1 MTPLLSSGNSVIGAV
16 DIGGT
21 KIAVGA
27 VTETGRVLSRLDC
40 PTAPE
45 RGFEDACRRMSEMLR
60 TVTGA
65 AGEKMAG
72 LGIGCT
78 GPVDPAAGK
87 ICKVD
92 FLPGWEGAEIVAR
105 MKEEFGVPV
114 AMENDAD
121 AAALGEVRWG
131 AGHGKVRFLLVT
143 IGTGIGGGAVMD
155 GRLYRGV
162 NGAHPE
168 VGHHV
173 IDPAGPLCFC
183 GARGCWESLASGPA
197 MVAWMKANTT
207 SKGEPPAALTAREIC
222 AMAESGNELAQRAV
236 EREARYLGMGVA
248 NLTTLFCPDA
258 IALGGGVMQSG
269 HLFLSTIRQVM
280 RESCGLVPFEETE
293 VTLAQLGDDT
303 GLAGAACVWLHRFGE
318 EKARQ

>member
-1 MTPLLSSGNSVIGAV
+1 MNNVMIGAL

-21 KIAVGA
+21 KIAAGA
-27 VTETGRVLSRLDC
+27 VDETGRVLSRLDC
-40 PTAPE
+40 PTAPK
-45 RGFEDACRRMSEMLR
+45 RGFEDACRRMSGMLR
-60 TVTGA
+60 AVAGA
-65 AGEKMAG
+65 ARKELTGI
-72 LGIGCT
+72 GIGCT
-78 GPVDPAAGK
+78 GPVDPVSGK
-87 ICKVD
+87 ICQVD

-105 MKEEFGVPV
+105 MTAEFGVPV

-121 AAALGEVRWG
+121 AAALGEARWG
-131 AGHGKVRFLLVT
+131 AGRGKFRFLLVT
-143 IGTGIGGGAVMD
+143 IGTGIGGAAVLD

-197 MVAWMKANTT
+197 MVKWVQANTT
-207 SKGEPPAALTAREIC
+207 STGDLLRELTAREIC
-222 AMAESGNELAQRAV
+222 AMAETGDELARRAV

-248 NLTTLFCPDA
+248 NLTTLFCPDT

-269 HLFLSTIRQVM
+269 HLFLTAIRQVM
-280 RESCGLVPFEETE
+280 KESCGLVPFEQTE
-293 VTLAQLGDDT
+293 VTLAKLGDET
-303 GLAGAACVWLHRFGE
+303 GLAGAACGWLHRFGE
-318 EKARQ
+318 EMARP

>member
-1 MTPLLSSGNSVIGAV
+1 VNNVMIGAL

-21 KIAVGA
+21 KIAAGA
-27 VTETGRVLSRLDC
+27 VDEGGRVLSRLDC
-40 PTAPE
+40 PTAPK
-45 RGFEDACRRMSEMLR
+45 RGFEDACRRMSEMLQAVAR
-60 TVTGA
+60 A
-65 AGEKMAG
+65 AGEELAG
-72 LGIGCT
+72 IGIGCT
-78 GPVDPAAGK
+78 GPVDPVSGK
-87 ICKVD
+87 ICQVD

-105 MKEEFGVPV
+105 MNAEFGVPV

-121 AAALGEVRWG
+121 AAALGEARWG
-131 AGHGKVRFLLVT
+131 AGRGKVRFLLVT
-143 IGTGIGGGAVMD
+143 IGTGIGGGAVLD

-197 MVAWMKANTT
+197 MVTWMQANTT
-207 SKGEPPAALTAREIC
+207 GDPLRELTAREIC
-222 AMAESGNELAQRAV
+222 AMAASGGELARRAV

-269 HLFLSTIRQVM
+269 HLFLTTIRQVM
-280 RESCGLVPFEETE
+280 KESCGLVPFEETE
-293 VTLAQLGDDT
+293 LTLAQLGDDT
-303 GLAGAACVWLHRFGE
+303 GLAGAACAWLHRFGE